1 VSSNSEHSNG
11 LDLGLSALLRD
22 LEKAPELSAPATV
35 TSAASPVAAQLEP
48 PPPAP
53 LNEFETLAE
62 GKRWTDLVRLCEE
75 RIADALQDR
84 TEPRLWWVLAQLHSA
99 ELPVGLLV
107 APLEAALEPVA
118 AAGTDPRIV
127 SLAARTLAAAGAAAL
142 RAHDGELRV
151 AMCHRAAQLDAKYEP
166 ELVAA
171 LEAEESRLRSQAGL
185 SSAQQEVR
193 EKRLRALDAIRP
205 ARAQTA
211 AEKVL
216 AMARAHAG
224 ASAERSVQSAGANAM
239 ASIQMRTP
247 LSIRPPMGRQAA
259 VVATALVLFLCGA
272 WVVAGKLRELVRSSE
287 LGELVASSVRSAG
300 LPELKLSKNTVVETV
315 SAFDGLYYDLKDE
328 PRGRSGAAQPARSAH
343 SSVSTRQGGGAKQ
356 VLSMDGPAEPAKM
369 QEAMLQPE
377 RPAVD
382 NTAATLFGG
391 ADSGSGAPTVGAGQ
405 GFEGPR
411 IFKALVRTPILA
423 EPRYQAQSLGTLSVG
438 DRVSAEAKVQDW
450 IRIRSASGRVGFVL
464 AQDLDPET

>member
-1 VSSNSEHSNG
+1 M
-11 LDLGLSALLRD
+11 
-22 LEKAPELSAPATV
+22 
-35 TSAASPVAAQLEP
+35 
-48 PPPAP
+48 
-53 LNEFETLAE
+53 
-62 GKRWTDLVRLCEE
+62 
-75 RIADALQDR
+75 
-84 TEPRLWWVLAQLHSA
+84 
-99 ELPVGLLV
+99 
-107 APLEAALEPVA
+107 
-118 AAGTDPRIV
+118 V
-127 SLAARTLAAAGAAAL
+127 SLAARTLAVAGAAAL
-142 RAHDGELRV
+142 RGQDGELRV

-171 LEAEESRLRSQAGL
+171 LEAEESRLRSQTGL
-185 SSAQQEVR
+185 SSAQQEAR

-224 ASAERSVQSAGANAM
+224 ASVERSVQSAGATAM
-239 ASIQMRTP
+239 PSIQMRAP
-247 LSIRPPMGRQAA
+247 LSIRPPSGRQRA
-259 VVATALVLFLCGA
+259 VVATAFILFLCGA
-272 WVVAGKLRELVRSSE
+272 WVVAGKLRELLSASE

-328 PRGRSGAAQPARSAH
+328 PRGRSRAAEPARAAH
-343 SSVSTRQGGGAKQ
+343 SSLGTRLAGGGAKQ
-356 VLSMDGPAEPAKM
+356 VLSMDGPVEPVEM

-377 RPAVD
+377 RPVVD

-391 ADSGSGAPTVGAGQ
+391 ADSGGSAPTVGAGQ
-405 GFEGPR
+405 SFEGHR
-411 IFKALVRTPILA
+411 IFKVLVRTSILA
-423 EPRYQAQSLGTLSVG
+423 EPRYQAQSLGTLRVG